1 MEPITLDHD
10 IMLQVDFKD
19 KDRAKRSGA
28 IPNYEAGVFRGW
40 KLPRGRDLRPVAEW
54 VPINVQKEVGLID
67 ENVQG
72 LTLSQVLASVK
83 ATIEQQHASPIWI
96 QAEILNISGSPHMYI
111 ELVDYDDSGREKAKA
126 RAMIW
131 ASQMQ
136 IVHNFVAATGVQLQA
151 GVKIQFKAFIEY
163 HERFGLGFRVMEIDP
178 NFTMGEMEA
187 KLHKIRTKLQEMGV
201 IDNNRQQPQPFDFFK
216 VAVIAP
222 EKAAG
227 LGDFMS
233 QSDVLVSYGLCEFDF
248 FPAVFQGDRAAA
260 SVCDAMDR
268 VYGAIQEGNAY
279 DALVIIRGGGDKA
292 GLYAMN
298 EMDIA
303 VRVCSFPIPVMVGIG
318 HERDNTILDELACV
332 RLPTPSLVISHI
344 AGTIVNNARQVQSD
358 MMMIRKVAQGALHKA
373 RMDTERHHNS
383 MKEIATAK
391 LTQAR
396 HSVIQSEK
404 EMRVVAKQQLVAARH
419 NVKSLMQDLLYND
432 PRKIVQKGYTLV
444 RNADGKVVGNA
455 SDVPSGENI
464 EIEFRDGK
472 VTAQSL

>member
-1 MEPITLDHD
+1 MEPIKVDHD

-28 IPNYEAGVFRGW
+28 IPVFESGAFRGW
-40 KLPRGRDLRPVAEW
+40 KLPKGRDVRPVAEW
-54 VPINVQKEVGLID
+54 VPINIQQELGLID
-67 ENVQG
+67 TNVES
-72 LTLSQVLASVK
+72 LTLSQVLSGVK
-83 ATIEQQHASPIWI
+83 ATIEKQHASPIWI
-96 QAEILNISGSPHMYI
+96 RAEILNISGSPHMYI
-111 ELVDYDDSGREKAKA
+111 ELVDYDESGREKAKA

-163 HERFGLGFRVMEIDP
+163 HERFGLGFRVQEIDP

-187 KLHKIRTKLQEMGV
+187 KLHKIRTELQKMGV
-201 IDNNRQQPQPFDFFK
+201 IDANRQKPQPFDFFR

-222 EKAAG
+222 ENAAG

-233 QSDVLVSYGLCEFDF
+233 QSDALVSHELCFFDF
-248 FPAVFQGDRAAA
+248 YSAVFQGDKAA
-260 SVCDAMDR
+260 SSVCQAMDS
-268 VYGAIQEGNAY
+268 VFSAIQAGTEY

-303 VRVCSFPIPVMVGIG
+303 MRVCSFPIPVMVGIG

-332 RLPTPSLVISHI
+332 RLPTPSLVISQI

-358 MMMIRKVAQGALHKA
+358 MMMIRKIAQGSLHKA
-373 RMDTERHHNS
+373 RMDTERQHNF
-383 MKEIATAK
+383 MKEIATSK
-391 LTQAR
+391 LSQAR
-396 HSVIQSEK
+396 QLVVQTEK
-404 EMRVVAKQQLVAARH
+404 EMRVAAKTQLVSARH
-419 NVKSLMQDLLYND
+419 TVKSLMQDLLYND

-444 RNADGKVVGNA
+444 RNSDGKVVGNA
-455 SDVPSGENI
+455 SDVASGESI

-472 VTAQSL
+472 VAAHSN